1 MMGIETALLSLAV
14 GAAGTVASVVQARKA
29 AKAQKEAQAISTA
42 SGQIQDTYARRKAA
56 RESRIRRARLI
67 QASSNTG
74 TEGSSGELGA
84 GSGLTSGF
92 GSSVAQQTAGQI
104 TVEGIS
110 AANQRIQNAEGSIN
124 AIGSFTKLAQGG
136 LSLYDDNKDMFSFG
150 K

>member
-1 MMGIETALLSLAV
+1 MGIEVALLSLAV
-14 GAAGTVASVVQARKA
+14 GAAGTIASVVQARKA

-42 SGQIQDTYARRKAA
+42 SGQAQDIYARRKAA

-74 TEGSSGELGA
+74 TEGSSGEMGA
-84 GSGLTSGF
+84 SSSLTAGF
-92 GSSVAQQTAGQI
+92 GASVAQQTAGQI
-104 TVEGIS
+104 ATAGIT
-110 AANQRIQNAEGSIN
+110 AANQRIQNAEGNIN
-124 AIGSFTKLAQGG
+124 AIGRFTKLVQGG